1 MNASAI
7 NLVWFVLLLVFFYFI
22 LIRPQQKAMKE
33 HQKLV
38 SELQVEAKVIT
49 RGGLYGT
56 IKEVDNDTVVLQ
68 IDQNVKVKVD
78 RNSIESLQSSES

>member
-49 RGGLYGT
+49 RGGIYGI
-56 IKEVDNDTVVLQ
+56 IKEVDNDTVILQ